1 MLELALDGESDGVAG
16 SDRDRLGVV
25 IVTSANAVETESD
38 GSLVSDEVGRNFE
51 GLVARCRDLGESV
64 GSAVVNHEK
73 NDIGPIVVLDLED
86 HRTRDR
92 DLGFGELWI
101 VVEPM
106 VSCAANHE
114 QADSQAG

>member
-1 MLELALDGESDGVAG
+1 MQAK
-16 SDRDRLGVV
+16 
-25 IVTSANAVETESD
+25 SD
-38 GSLVSDEVGRNFE
+38 GSLIPDQVGRDLE

-73 NDIGPIVVLDLED
+73 HDIGPVVVLDLED
-86 HRTRDR
+86 HGTCDG
-92 DLGFGELWI
+92 DLGFGELRVI
-101 VVEPM
+101 VEPM